1 MNTMADIHR
10 LPCCG
15 MDSLVETL
23 GGNRALAQK
32 LARMFLDGHAATL
45 AKLDETVQAAD
56 LETLRRLS
64 HDIRGTCA
72 VFAAERCLKLARK
85 IELDLSDRQHGDWLA
100 DSRELRQTLED
111 MAAEL
116 REFLG
121 DAQEG

>member
-15 MDSLVETL
+15 LDSLVETL

-32 LARMFLDGHAATL
+32 LARMFLDSHEATL
-45 AKLDETVQAAD
+45 AKLDQTVQAAD
-56 LETLRRLS
+56 LDALRRLS

-85 IELDLSDRQHGDWLA
+85 IEIDLSDQQHGDWLA
-100 DSRELRQTLED
+100 DSRALRQALED

-116 REFLG
+116 QQFVG
-121 DAQEG
+121 AVQAG